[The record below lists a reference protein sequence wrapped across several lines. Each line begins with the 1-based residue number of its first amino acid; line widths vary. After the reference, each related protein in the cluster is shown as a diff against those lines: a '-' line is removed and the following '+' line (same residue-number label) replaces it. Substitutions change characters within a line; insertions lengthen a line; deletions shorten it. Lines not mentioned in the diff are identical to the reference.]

1 MLADIELTG
10 VKIDTARLAE
20 YGRELTVEMDGPS
33 KGASESSPERPT

>member
-20 YGRELTVEMDGPS
+20 YGRETDGGDGRPQ